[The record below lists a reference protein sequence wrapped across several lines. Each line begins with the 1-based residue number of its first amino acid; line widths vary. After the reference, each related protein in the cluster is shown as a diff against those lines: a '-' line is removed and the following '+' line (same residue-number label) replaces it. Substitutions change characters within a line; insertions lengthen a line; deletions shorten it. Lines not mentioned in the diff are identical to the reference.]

1 MSNEAV
7 LVQVDGSGAV
17 KALSRTEAAFIRN
30 ARSADSF
37 DRSLS
42 RLDRTFARTER
53 ASKSSAD
60 AFIRTGAAARKMTVH
75 LDAANNNAIKTNSSL
90 LMMFK
95 TLGRAS
101 IAVAGLGL
109 LTGGVAGLTGAITG
123 AADKMALME
132 ARLKVAIGAN
142 GNLRLKPA
150 TAVVSTYAQLVAL
163 TLAEDEWA
171 VAPPVGMFRLGGEP
185 VGLITA
191 DVVGAT
197 DGAAARAYKVR
208 VGSDRNWTPQSNIS
222 DAVREAQRDIQAAS
236 NVAAEAFQDAQELFA
251 RAEEASADGKLVGV
265 EKKDLFRSLSEFSA
279 EKSSLEA
286 QANDLG
292 IATEKDDYIAKY
304 NALNTYFNSM
314 TPPLVD
320 YSEPTTI
327 VRATLLQKLADF
339 TNARTALLVRISRRA
354 SEVGNAEIYDPMV
367 YATAADFNAF
377 WGSAPSTQ
385 IVTTTSIG
393 GRAIQVGDNAG
404 NDVVNIAPNQWL
416 NYHSED
422 LYEVKFELEVVAA
435 DPSAKMYLGVEAQDN
450 NGQNLGQ
457 TYNYVAVSNGTM
469 SASLGK
475 KSYTG
480 YFRGLTGATTSGTSN
495 DRANPVA
502 MPSGTVRIRPRIW
515 IGYPSNAHRTIIHS
529 VQLRKIE
536 DATLSFTGAWSSSR
550 SYFVN
555 EAVDGRGV
563 AIITE
568 DNKFYPKGTVRSGI
582 IWRSHQPVAYEQ
594 TQIWNTVPTY
604 DLAVPFASQTGYSV
618 NGGDMRIF
626 GEAQVNGF
634 ANYRWMPWESSTYD
648 GVIQAGLNTLNPY
661 KVGSNETGQV
671 PNAAVWLKYTPFNQQ
686 GRSPITGPGGTR
698 DDRQMMAEPVAR
710 YARDVSSTR
719 AHDNRSIKQI
729 ALDYL
734 TGYVSDPYQCFEAGR
749 LTPLFKGA
757 PQRSIT
763 MRNHYYGAGEAST
776 PAEKAYYI
784 QGGRTYEWATGY
796 NPLTVT
802 VPYAGS
808 SANKP
813 IFGTNQIDDDHAH
826 QFPHWGSLLWQTP
839 EFAMLGAKFFDQS
852 RLYRNAILNSDNASM
867 FAERGAAWKF
877 NHATMAWKT
886 ASRNSSR
893 LYSRKEVL
901 EWIVFDFEA
910 FHDLHYASTPG
921 FMNPPASI
929 SGADTNQR
937 VMAATQY
944 FGPCLADGN
953 SVYQHEFYIGYWLSA
968 LQVGEK
974 IGFNNAVRAAS
985 PKAQAVLDW
994 LISIH
999 EKRITGRLNGGMLVN
1014 AGAENY
1020 LCPIWTNA
1028 QITAAGGNVANLP
1041 HTFAAV
1047 ATAQGANAAPTWDT
1061 FKSGSNVYDKDG
1073 QAMDQLLAGPS
1084 LLLDMGRNSQ
1094 AVIDAEA
1101 VARAYLQEKID
1112 SETARGTGVTGGA
1125 GSAWFK
1131 YLQTTNNAPY
1141 QPE

>member
-1 MSNEAV
+1 MVANRDRIEA
-7 LVQVDGSGAV
+7 LVVDARGFE
-17 KALSRTEAAFIRN
+17 TEQ
-30 ARSADSF
+30 SPV
-37 DRSLS
+37 
-42 RLDRTFARTER
+42 
-53 ASKSSAD
+53 
-60 AFIRTGAAARKMTVH
+60 TV
-75 LDAANNNAIKTNSSL
+75 S
-90 LMMFK
+90 
-95 TLGRAS
+95 
-101 IAVAGLGL
+101 
-109 LTGGVAGLTGAITG
+109 
-123 AADKMALME
+123 
-132 ARLKVAIGAN
+132 
-142 GNLRLKPA
+142 
-150 TAVVSTYAQLVAL
+150 Y
-163 TLAEDEWA
+163 
-171 VAPPVGMFRLGGEP
+171 
-185 VGLITA
+185 TA
-191 DVVGAT
+191 DGTQTYDIEVVVGEMAVPA
-197 DGAAARAYKVR
+197 GSAYKV
-208 VGSDRNWTPQSNIS
+208 VLEDWSTGTAVPQSEELVMTRP
-222 DAVREAQRDIQAAS
+222 AAQNCR
-236 NVAAEAFQDAQELFA
+236 F
-251 RAEEASADGKLVGV
+251 
-265 EKKDLFRSLSEFSA
+265 
-279 EKSSLEA
+279 
-286 QANDLG
+286 
-292 IATEKDDYIAKY
+292 
-304 NALNTYFNSM
+304 
-314 TPPLVD
+314 
-320 YSEPTTI
+320 
-327 VRATLLQKLADF
+327 
-339 TNARTALLVRISRRA
+339 
-354 SEVGNAEIYDPMV
+354 
-367 YATAADFNAF
+367 
-377 WGSAPSTQ
+377 
-385 IVTTTSIG
+385 
-393 GRAIQVGDNAG
+393 
-404 NDVVNIAPNQWL
+404 
-416 NYHSED
+416 
-422 LYEVKFELEVVAA
+422 
-435 DPSAKMYLGVEAQDN
+435 
-450 NGQNLGQ
+450 
-457 TYNYVAVSNGTM
+457 
-469 SASLGK
+469 
-475 KSYTG
+475 
-480 YFRGLTGATTSGTSN
+480 
-495 DRANPVA
+495 
-502 MPSGTVRIRPRIW
+502 
-515 IGYPSNAHRTIIHS
+515 
-529 VQLRKIE
+529 E
-536 DATLSFTGAWSSSR
+536 DATLYNSQASWTEVLPQGPVPNINGINYYCEGIRIGNYVQLQFGYDWDETLMPNNPFGDPTTKESYMVPHKWAIYDVEGTLLGRIEQPDGEPLNTTVTEPCWSGQL
-550 SYFVN
+550 
-555 EAVDGRGV
+555 DGRGV

-877 NHATMAWKT
+877 NHAAMAWKT
-886 ASRNSSR
+886 ASSNSSR

-901 EWIVFDFEA
+901 DWIVFDFEA

-1041 HTFAAV
+1041 HSFAAV

-1101 VARAYLQEKID
+1101 VARGYLQEKID